1 MYRSGFEV
9 DLSWAVQVPCV
20 FGSDSDEELEELWV
34 EVTLGKAFLNI
45 QSKEKKER
53 TAHSLC
59 DSVSVKCHQQARRED
74 RKQTG
79 GSCGRKG
86 WLRRAVS
93 S

>member
-59 DSVSVKCHQQARRED
+59 DSVSVKCHQQARP
-74 RKQTG
+74 
-79 GSCGRKG
+79 
-86 WLRRAVS
+86 
-93 S
+93 